1 MSGRAGAGAAWCVL
15 TLLVASCCPSSAE
28 AQAGWRELDLGAG
41 RRATRYLPASV
52 RPCDP
57 LPLLLFLHGAGGTPE
72 AYGPHLDVHAE
83 ALGLVLLLPQASGA
97 GWSSADAP
105 TLNAALDALDAEL
118 LVDDTRTYLG
128 GHSAG
133 GAFSYLLAYDSTG
146 IAAVFSMSAPFY
158 SVGALGEPGYPAPI
172 RMYYGDSDPNYTGG
186 SADAL
191 AAQWERLGVPHETDV
206 QAGYAHSTWPP
217 SSIRAGLEFLLRQRH
232 PGVAPSSR
240 CDSPDAG
247 ASVLDAAV
255 LDAGSGGVDR
265 GDASGSFDV
274 GPTTDARS
282 DRDALATSDAGA
294 RRPIS
299 TTCGCRVASRASSS
313 RIVPWLLAIL
323 VFLRSRRRTRVNWLP
338 TQTSLRHRLC
348 TLTCRDR

>member
-1 MSGRAGAGAAWCVL
+1 MITRAWVAAALALALVSSLPSIAG
-15 TLLVASCCPSSAE
+15 
-28 AQAGWRELDLGAG
+28 AQAGWRDLDLGAG
-41 RRATRYLPASV
+41 RRAARYLPTSV

-72 AYGPHLDVHAE
+72 AYASHLDVHAE

-118 LVDDTRTYLG
+118 LVDDTRTYVG

-158 SVGALGEPGYPAPI
+158 SVSSLGEPSYPAPI
-172 RMYYGDSDPNYTGG
+172 RMYYGADDPNYTGG

-206 QAGYAHSTWPP
+206 QAEHGHSTWPA
-217 SSIRAGLEFLLRQRH
+217 SSVRSGLEFLLAQRH

-240 CDSPDAG
+240 CGDADAG
-247 ASVLDAAV
+247 AIAHDADTH
-255 LDAGSGGVDR
+255 DAGAHDDAGVD
-265 GDASGSFDV
+265 GADASAASDV
-274 GPTTDARS
+274 GAAIDAPL
-282 DRDALATSDAGA
+282 DRDAASVIDAGA

-299 TTCGCRVASRASSS
+299 AGCSCRAASRRADMA
-313 RIVPWLLAIL
+313 IVPWLLAIL
-323 VFLRSRRRTRVNWLP
+323 VLLGARSRSRVN
-338 TQTSLRHRLC
+338 
-348 TLTCRDR
+348 

>member
-1 MSGRAGAGAAWCVL
+1 MSGRARACAAWCALAV
-15 TLLVASCCPSSAE
+15 LVASWCPSNAQ

-52 RPCDP
+52 RPCDA

-133 GAFSYLLAYDSTG
+133 GAFSYLLTYDSTG

-158 SVGALGEPGYPAPI
+158 SVTALGEPGYPAPI

-255 LDAGSGGVDR
+255 PDAAASHDGGAFDAGTTI
-265 GDASGSFDV
+265 DA
-274 GPTTDARS
+274 PS
-282 DRDALATSDAGA
+282 DRDAVGGPIDAGG

-299 TTCGCRVASRASSS
+299 TTCGCRVASRTSAP

-323 VFLRSRRRTRVNWLP
+323 LWYPSRRRARVN
-338 TQTSLRHRLC
+338 
-348 TLTCRDR
+348 